1 MYADNYQL
9 IRLNVS
15 LKSVLKYV
23 TVMSCNI
30 LTGNMASLYKWI
42 FFSKMTFNKIKINQS
57 VVVNYDGGPCSSG
70 RSAWSIGDPRTVP
83 ETLGP
88 VRDRPGIPCSKTGL
102 EIKTT
107 HSYGGCCV
115 IPEK

>member
-1 MYADNYQL
+1 MD
-9 IRLNVS
+9 
-15 LKSVLKYV
+15 
-23 TVMSCNI
+23 
-30 LTGNMASLYKWI
+30 
-42 FFSKMTFNKIKINQS
+42 FFSKMTFNNIKINQS
-57 VVVNYDGGPCSSG
+57 MVVNYDGGPCSSG